1 MDDLIET
8 LEAKGGFD
16 TLIGLLDMAN
26 LTEMLQG
33 PGPFTL
39 FGPDDDAWDRLN
51 PNTMRLL
58 TDPRNRHILTQV
70 LLFHVGRGEFLAND
84 LIGRSS
90 VPSLNGEDL
99 DLTLKRSGLF
109 VEKSQVVEADILA
122 SNGVLH
128 VINAPMFPNLADTR
142 GDVGAISDD
151 LAGILNSSSN
161 NSTRTVDLDKAA
173 GDQVAGQ
180 AEGTPDIVD
189 ALIADGN
196 FNTLVGLVQI
206 AGLEEALRLENPLTV
221 LAPTDD
227 AFDKIDGAVLRNLVE
242 NRENGVLRALLLY
255 HVIPDSL
262 DSTALA
268 SLDRVQTVLGRPVFI
283 QARGRSINLNNS
295 SDVVNPDISARNGFI
310 HGIDTPLS
318 PE

>member
-1 MDDLIET
+1 MNVAHAQNQAGPIQDGSYGSTGVPAFDQLVREADGLDDLIET

-16 TLIGLLDMAN
+16 TLISLLDMAN
-26 LTEMLQG
+26 LTRTLQG

-206 AGLEEALRLENPLTV
+206 AGLEEALRLENPLT
-221 LAPTDD
+221 PSQS
-227 AFDKIDGAVLRNLVE
+227 G
-242 NRENGVLRALLLY
+242 
-255 HVIPDSL
+255 
-262 DSTALA
+262 
-268 SLDRVQTVLGRPVFI
+268 
-283 QARGRSINLNNS
+283 
-295 SDVVNPDISARNGFI
+295 
-310 HGIDTPLS
+310 
-318 PE
+318 